1 MYLNYWI
8 RLFQLN
14 RLSKLAGAKLKDNNP
29 NITDLSDPN
38 TPMKI
43 IEHFNE
49 IYDKEW
55 TSSLDILCNECKME
69 ENDAI
74 QTMLETVKVRC
85 TPIVLFFS
93 LLQNLMFYHS
103 NRF

>member
-1 MYLNYWI
+1 M

-38 TPMKI
+38 RPMKI

-49 IYDKEW
+49 IYDIEW
-55 TSSLDILCNECKME
+55 TSSLDTLCTECKME
-69 ENDAI
+69 ENAAI
-74 QTMLETVKVRC
+74 QKLLETVKVRC
-85 TPIVLFFS
+85 TPIVLLLLFFLS
-93 LLQNLMFYHS
+93 
-103 NRF
+103 

>member
-38 TPMKI
+38 RP

-74 QTMLETVKVRC
+74 QTLLETVKVRC
-85 TPIVLFFS
+85 TPIVLFCFFLS
-93 LLQNLMFYHS
+93 CKI
-103 NRF
+103 